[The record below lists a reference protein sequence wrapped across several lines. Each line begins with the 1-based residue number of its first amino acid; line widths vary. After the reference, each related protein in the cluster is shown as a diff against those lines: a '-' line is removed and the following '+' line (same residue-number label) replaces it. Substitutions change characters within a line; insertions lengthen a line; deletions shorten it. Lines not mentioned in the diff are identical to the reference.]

1 MVPKEICA
9 DNLERLGGLGNCA
22 EAIEKYC
29 GEEMEAVDMF
39 KHKK

>member
-1 MVPKEICA
+1 MKKWYQII
-9 DNLERLGGLGNCA
+9 A